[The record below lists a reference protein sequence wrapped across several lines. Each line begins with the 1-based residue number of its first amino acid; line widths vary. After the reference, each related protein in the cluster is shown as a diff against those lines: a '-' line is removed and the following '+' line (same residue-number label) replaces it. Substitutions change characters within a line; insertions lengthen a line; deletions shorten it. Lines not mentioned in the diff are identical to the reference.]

1 MGLYVLTVPISG
13 FIIPN
18 MGTYTDA
25 LFSKTQQRVLAVLF
39 GQPQRSFY
47 ANEIIALAGGG
58 SGAVQRELAKLE
70 AAGLI
75 TSHRVGNQKHYQAN
89 ADAPIF
95 AELRSIVVKTFGLAD
110 VLRTALAEIEPQI
123 ALALVYGSVAKGNEH
138 AASDI
143 DLLVVG
149 EQLSHS
155 QLLAA
160 LLPVQQTLARPIN
173 PTLYTAAEFAQRVSE
188 GRSFIT
194 RVLEQPKIFVKGNAD
209 DITRLSAA

>member
-1 MGLYVLTVPISG
+1 M
-13 FIIPN
+13 PN

-58 SGAVQRELAKLE
+58 SGAVQRELAKL
-70 AAGLI
+70 ADAGLI
-75 TSHRVGNQKHYQAN
+75 KSQRIGNQKHYQAN
-89 ADAPIF
+89 ADAPIY

-110 VLRTALAEIEPQI
+110 VIRVALVDIWPQI
-123 ALALVYGSVAKGNEH
+123 ELALVYGSVAKGNEH

-143 DLLVVG
+143 DLMVVG
-149 EQLSHS
+149 EQISHA

-160 LLPVQQTLARPIN
+160 LLPAQQTLGRPIN
-173 PTLYTAAEFAQRVSE
+173 PTLYTAAEFTQRVME
-188 GRSFIT
+188 GRSFIR
-194 RVLEQPKIFVKGNAD
+194 RVLEQPKIFVKGNED
-209 DITRLSAA
+209 DIARLSAA

>member
-1 MGLYVLTVPISG
+1 M
-13 FIIPN
+13 PN

-58 SGAVQRELAKLE
+58 SGAVQRELAKL
-70 AAGLI
+70 ADAGLI
-75 TSHRVGNQKHYQAN
+75 KSQRIGNQKHYQVN
-89 ADAPIF
+89 ADAPIY

-110 VLRTALAEIEPQI
+110 VIRAALVDIGPQI
-123 ALALVYGSVAKGNEH
+123 ELALVYGSVAKGNEH

-143 DLLVVG
+143 DLMVVG
-149 EQLSHS
+149 EQISHA

-160 LLPVQQTLARPIN
+160 LLPAQQTLGRPIN
-173 PTLYTAAEFAQRVSE
+173 PTLYTAAEFAQRVME
-188 GRSFIT
+188 GRSFMT
-194 RVLEQPKIFVKGNAD
+194 RVLEQPKIFVKGNED
-209 DITRLSAA
+209 DIARLSAA

>member
-1 MGLYVLTVPISG
+1 MTIPKLG
-13 FIIPN
+13 FIMPN

-58 SGAVQRELAKLE
+58 SGAVQRELAKL
-70 AAGLI
+70 ADAGLI
-75 TSHRVGNQKHYQAN
+75 KSQRIGNQKHYQVN
-89 ADAPIF
+89 ADAPIY

-110 VLRTALAEIEPQI
+110 VIRAALVDIGPQI
-123 ALALVYGSVAKGNEH
+123 ELALVYGSVAKGNEH

-143 DLLVVG
+143 DLMVVG
-149 EQLSHS
+149 EQISHA

-160 LLPVQQTLARPIN
+160 LLPAQQTLGRPIN
-173 PTLYTAAEFAQRVSE
+173 PTLYTAAEFAQRVME
-188 GRSFIT
+188 GRSFMT
-194 RVLEQPKIFVKGNAD
+194 RVLEQPKIFVKGNED
-209 DITRLSAA
+209 DIARLSAA